1 MSELSLTSS
10 LRNAAARAIRALE
23 QEARHAWGREAAE
36 RIRAL
41 EAPSDGHRAHHLRRA
56 DAAGRHELRHAY
68 QFDFLGGD
76 VDAYWR
82 SYRAPGG
89 AWMELEAKRAE
100 RQHELLPL
108 TNRRRII

>member
-56 DAAGRHELRHAY
+56 DAAGRHARELDRTA
-68 QFDFLGGD
+68 
-76 VDAYWR
+76 R
-82 SYRAPGG
+82 
-89 AWMELEAKRAE
+89 ELER
-100 RQHELLPL
+100 ELSQ
-108 TNRRRII
+108 